1 MWYLG
6 RYADDM
12 YLYDY
17 DYSWLDDTYTIVN
30 YTNRLRN
37 VTYNNDGS
45 VIDIKEVLNGIN
57 DETILVWYES
67 FLWECQER
75 KKISFLAISKDTMIT
90 IDMNLLES
98 GSKTLISNGI
108 LKVT

>member
-17 DYSWLDDTYTIVN
+17 DYSWLDDTYMIVN

-45 VIDIKEVLNGIN
+45 VIDIKEV
-57 DETILVWYES
+57 
-67 FLWECQER
+67 
-75 KKISFLAISKDTMIT
+75 
-90 IDMNLLES
+90 MNY
-98 GSKTLISNGI
+98 K
-108 LKVT
+108 